1 MDPDP
6 GSSRSSFLILIIALL
21 FLASAIFALMETAF
35 ASVSRTRMKVLED
48 RHDSR
53 ARRVLYILDHFDQAV
68 TTLLIMINV
77 AHLAAASIVTLLVT
91 RTWSGSSVMGTAVT
105 ISTFATTIAMFF
117 LGELLPKSIGK
128 KTSEQASL
136 SLSGFMIFLM
146 KILRPAAGVLALFGQ
161 AVSRRVKNN
170 EGASVTENEL
180 YDIIEDMTE
189 EGSID
194 EAQSELISS
203 ALQFGD
209 VTVSSILTPRV
220 DLAAVEVNDSPENI
234 LNYVRE
240 QNHSRIVV
248 YEKTIDN
255 VIGVLHIRKY
265 LKEYIQSG
273 RIPDI
278 RPMLDQVYYAH
289 SAIEIDELLTEMSK
303 HKMNMAVITDSYGGT
318 LGVVT
323 VEDIVEEI
331 VGEIWDEDDEI
342 REPLIKIAEDTYI
355 VSGDET
361 VLDAFNFMEF
371 EDPDERENEDRFTN
385 LLVSDW
391 VFEHFTE
398 IPTRGQQFEYYNLTV
413 KVSDIRHNRIYKV
426 QMEVRHEPE
435 QDGSGAAEP
444 PSQDKNSV
452 AADKGEPVREG
463 RTGGR
468 S

>member
-1 MDPDP
+1 M
-6 GSSRSSFLILIIALL
+6 
-21 FLASAIFALMETAF
+21 
-35 ASVSRTRMKVLED
+35 
-48 RHDSR
+48 
-53 ARRVLYILDHFDQAV
+53 
-68 TTLLIMINV
+68 
-77 AHLAAASIVTLLVT
+77 
-91 RTWSGSSVMGTAVT
+91 
-105 ISTFATTIAMFF
+105 
-117 LGELLPKSIGK
+117 
-128 KTSEQASL
+128 
-136 SLSGFMIFLM
+136 
-146 KILRPAAGVLALFGQ
+146 
-161 AVSRRVKNN
+161 KNN

-194 EAQSELISS
+194 EEQSELISS

-255 VIGVLHIRKY
+255 VIGVLQIRKY
-265 LKEYIQSG
+265 LKEYILSG
-273 RIPDI
+273 TIPDI
-278 RPMLDQVYYAH
+278 RPLLDQVYYAH

-342 REPLIKIAEDTYI
+342 REPLIKLTNDSFI

-426 QMEVRHEPE
+426 QMDIRREELQDTEPAPA
-435 QDGSGAAEP
+435 SAE
-444 PSQDKNSV
+444 S
-452 AADKGEPVREG
+452 AE
-463 RTGGR
+463 GGR